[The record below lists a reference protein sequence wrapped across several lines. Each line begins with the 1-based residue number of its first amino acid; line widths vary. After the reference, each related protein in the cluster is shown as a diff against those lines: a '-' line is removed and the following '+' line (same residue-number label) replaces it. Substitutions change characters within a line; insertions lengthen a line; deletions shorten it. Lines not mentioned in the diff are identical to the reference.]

1 MIEKLLQRKH
11 NGFDKLIHRANAG
24 TLSSSW
30 GLFFLKYFILYFN
43 YRNIKV
49 INLQKPLNRNSCCF
63 PTDILD
69 FSDMACLE
77 EVHLKAI
84 EVNF

>member
-1 MIEKLLQRKH
+1 MV
-11 NGFDKLIHRANAG
+11 LINSFTEPMR
-24 TLSSSW
+24 
-30 GLFFLKYFILYFN
+30 GLFPHPEGFFLKYFILYFN

-77 EVHLKAI
+77 EVQLKAI